1 MHYAWLSQVV
11 RTFRSAVTAGLKACT
26 TLKRYTWALNLH
38 PLCRPYGRADKGDTV
53 PDEPRREDPET
64 PAEPAQVDDTA
75 TRAKARDES
84 TEDVEAEAIDDDRFQ
99 ATDN

>member
-1 MHYAWLSQVV
+1 M
-11 RTFRSAVTAGLKACT
+11 AGLTKET
-26 TLKRYTWALNLH
+26 
-38 PLCRPYGRADKGDTV
+38 DV

-84 TEDVEAEAIDDDRFQ
+84 TEGVEEEAIDDDRSQ